1 MVFGREINIGEF
13 IEKCP
18 KTAEYKEQRGWT
30 SL

>member
-18 KTAEYKEQRGWT
+18 KTAEYKQRGWT